1 MAPRT
6 VVVAASG
13 CSRGVTVPNYYSLRG
28 APDSA
33 RIVAGLQRLRAQLER
48 DIPQRSMDKTLRLA
62 TWNIREFD
70 SPAYGP
76 RIPDSFYYIA
86 EIMSRFDLV
95 AVQEVR
101 RDLSALRRL
110 MELLGYSWKYLVT
123 DTTEGDPGNDERLA
137 FLYDSRKV
145 RFSGLSGELVLPD
158 IKVRGQPTVRVGQ
171 VARTPFTAS
180 FQAGWV
186 TFQLATVHIVYG
198 ESDADDP
205 ARVAEIKALA
215 TFLADRVKDPFS
227 ASPNLV
233 LLGDFNIFDTTDST
247 MTALTDAGWTI
258 PAPIRTLPSGS
269 NIPRTKHYDQ
279 IAVLPVAHEFQPA
292 GPAGI
297 FNYYESVFRGEDRP
311 SYAGA
316 MGPAYEKTSKGV
328 QRTEAGKAQYYLTYW
343 RTFQMSD
350 HLPMWMDLKID
361 FSDEYIAGLAPAPP
375 PAGGQ
380 NIL

>member
-1 MAPRT
+1 M
-6 VVVAASG
+6 
-13 CSRGVTVPNYYSLRG
+13 PNYYGLRHEH
-28 APDSA
+28 DSA
-33 RIVAGLQRLRAQLER
+33 RVVAGLQRLRGQLDR

-70 SPAYGP
+70 SPAYGA
-76 RIPDSFYYIA
+76 RIPDAFYYIA
-86 EIMSRFDLV
+86 EIISRFDLV
-95 AVQEVR
+95 AIQEVR
-101 RDLSALRRL
+101 RDLSALRKL
-110 MELLGYSWKYLVT
+110 MELLGYSWKFMVT

-137 FLYDSRKV
+137 FLFDSRKV
-145 RFSGLSGELVLPD
+145 RFAGLSGELVLPD
-158 IKVRGQPTVRVGQ
+158 IKVKGQPPVRPDQ

-198 ESDADDP
+198 TESATDP
-205 ARVAEIKALA
+205 GRVAEIKSLA

-233 LLGDFNIFDTTDST
+233 LLGDFNIFDTTDTT

-258 PAPIRTLPSGS
+258 PVPIRTLPGGS

-279 IAVLPVAHEFQPA
+279 IAVLPVAHQFQPA

-297 FNYYESVFRGEDRP
+297 FNYYESVFRAEDRET
-311 SYAGA
+311 YAPA
-316 MGPAYEKTSKGV
+316 MGPSYLTTSAGAA
-328 QRTEAGKAQYYLTYW
+328 RSEASKAQYYLTYW

-350 HLPMWMDLKID
+350 HLPMWLDLKID
-361 FSDEYIAGLAPAPP
+361 FSDEYIAGLAPPP
-375 PAGGQ
+375 LPAGGQ
-380 NIL
+380 NIV

>member
-1 MAPRT
+1 
-6 VVVAASG
+6 VASG
-13 CSRGVTVPNYYSLRG
+13 SVERSPRGCFALPNYFSLQG

-33 RIVAGLQRLRAQLER
+33 RIVAGLQRLRTQLER
-48 DIPQRSMDKTLRLA
+48 DVPPRSMDKTLRLA

-110 MELLGYSWKYLVT
+110 MELLGYPWKYLVT

-158 IKVRGQPTVRVGQ
+158 IKVRGQPPVRVGQ

-198 ESDADDP
+198 EDKPDDSS
-205 ARVAEIKALA
+205 RVAEIKALA

-279 IAVLPVAHEFQPA
+279 IAVLPVAHQFQPA

-297 FNYYESVFRGEDRP
+297 FHYYESVFRGEDRP
-311 SYAGA
+311 AYVGA

-328 QRTEAGKAQYYLTYW
+328 ARTEAGKAQYYLTYW